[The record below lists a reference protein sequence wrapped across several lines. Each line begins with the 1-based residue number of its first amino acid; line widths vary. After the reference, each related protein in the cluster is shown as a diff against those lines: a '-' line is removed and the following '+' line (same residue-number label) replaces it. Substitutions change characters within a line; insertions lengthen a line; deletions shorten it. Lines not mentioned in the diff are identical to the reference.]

1 MAVVLVL
8 FLWTSDLGV
17 RRSEWVPI
25 VVGIVLIVFGFV
37 LLMCCREYANR
48 QSHKKRLMLITIF
61 EQLENNNLRD
71 TENGIRVGKDAA
83 WIEFGNKALLEKW
96 KPAVLSVVTAKPGQ
110 SAPPKTT
117 TTTTQFQQQPVQ
129 QQPVQQQVYVQP
141 TQPVAP
147 LVTTTTTTTTTEV
160 LAQPQDNRVVLVENN
175 GVRTANTNIIESTPP
190 RTIQTSFIVSPAN
203 QDSERSGRP
212 AANSEAEEV
221 PGAAEGGPGI
231 AADRVRHPSSAALIR
246 WPIRVRGARPSAN

>member
-1 MAVVLVL
+1 MVLVL

-61 EQLENNNLRD
+61 EQLESNNLRD

-83 WIEFGNKALLEKW
+83 WIELGNKALLEKW

-129 QQPVQQQVYVQP
+129 QQVYVQTP
-141 TQPVAP
+141 QQPVAP

-175 GVRTANTNIIESTPP
+175 GVRTAQTNIIESTPP
-190 RTIQTSFIVSPAN
+190 RTIQTSFIVSTAN
-203 QDSERSGRP
+203 QDSERRGRP
-212 AANSEAEEV
+212 AADSEAEEV
-221 PGAAEGGPGI
+221 PGAAEGGPGL

-246 WPIRVRGARPSAN
+246 WPVRVRGARPSAN